1 MNSQWFQPSLAN
13 SFSVWCPALKSD
25 GSKDGDYCSQVKAL
39 VCQTLW
45 GSWQQL
51 VWELA
56 CEDMFLLQCRECRDR
71 YRNLNGIWR
80 FTLQKQNHKQP
91 NSFSSSISRF
101 LATTAVKRLAGED
114 DADANQD
121 GDGLSP
127 HHWGTYN
134 KWMGSKWA
142 WWICMLKCVPWF
154 CWSRTWL
161 KFRNRMKL
169 IWLVGNV
176 HMMWYNMYRHI
187 IIYT

>member
-1 MNSQWFQPSLAN
+1 MFGAQRWNLTEVAKLKLLFARRSEALDSNWFGNWHART
-13 SFSVWCPALKSD
+13 
-25 GSKDGDYCSQVKAL
+25 CSCCCVEH
-39 VCQTLW
+39 V
-45 GSWQQL
+45 
-51 VWELA
+51 EM
-56 CEDMFLLQCRECRDR
+56 DI
-71 YRNLNGIWR
+71 GIRR
-80 FTLQKQNHKQP
+80 FTDLPLQKQNHKQP

-134 KWMGSKWA
+134 KWMGSEWA

-154 CWSRTWL
+154 CWSIAWL
-161 KFRNRMKL
+161 KFGNRMKL
-169 IWLVGNV
+169 IWLAGNV
-176 HMMWYNMYRHI
+176 HMMWYDMYRHI